1 MYEKR
6 KRLEQLI
13 TMTVDLIV
21 VCISLFIAYLIRYRL
36 FFGRDNNFDQDWLI
50 YIFLLAYI
58 LVGFAHDWNKKMFVR
73 GLIAEL
79 RSIIF
84 QEIFFIGAAFI
95 IIALPI

>member
-79 RSIIF
+79 RSI
-84 QEIFFIGAAFI
+84 
-95 IIALPI
+95 